1 MAYEFRSRGP
11 KDLISLAAL
20 IIAAILVLHIIF
32 VWLNANQ
39 GNDIV
44 STDAD
49 WAGWLATWFIDLFT
63 PANIKLRT
71 FLNYGLAALF
81 FLALGGLLRRVMRD
95 L

>member
-1 MAYEFRSRGP
+1 MTYEFRSHAPR
-11 KDLISLAAL
+11 DLISLAAL

-32 VWLNANQ
+32 VWLNANP

-49 WAGWLATWFIDLFT
+49 WAGWLATWFVDLFT
-63 PANIKLRT
+63 PANAKLRT

-81 FLALGGLLRRVMRD
+81 FLAIGGILRRVLRD
-95 L
+95 V